1 MLVALTDRSRH
12 GVAIRLSFA
21 EIAQAGR
28 IRGVS
33 VRGVKPSEDVLAQ
46 RRAQVAKRWELTD
59 EVVVLRAGEP
69 ASWWGTDQHFAFLP
83 HPDVPYLTAV
93 GSPGTTLVFDAAA
106 GEWELF
112 GPRFSP
118 ERLVWEQPPTP
129 VGRPLDE
136 LAGWLE
142 QRDDRTVIE
151 LGAGVVMP
159 EPPPAPEEKPPPAE
173 VAGEDVPG
181 SGAQAPPASASGD
194 GADDL
199 DSAPVLRL
207 SAAIAAERLVKD
219 EAELDDMRRAA
230 AASTAGFEWVYEH
243 AAPGMTERQ
252 IQIGMEAE
260 FFAAGAPRVAYDSIV
275 ASGPHGAYL
284 HYVYAG
290 DDPLRPATRTV
301 EAGDLLLIDAGAQFG
316 GYASDVTRTMV
327 VGADPTDEQEFVWKL
342 VLSAQQQTIDMCR
355 PGIQWRDV
363 HLEAARILGA
373 GLVEMGLLR
382 GDPAELVSAGAV
394 ALFFPHGLGHQ
405 LGLSVHDVT
414 GIPRGHERSDDPQ
427 LKYLRTDRELE
438 AGMVT
443 TVEPGLYFIDAL
455 LGDSA
460 RREKFA
466 EHVVW
471 ERADELR
478 GFGGIRIEDDVL
490 VTDGDPEV
498 LTAAIAKPLRIG

>member
-1 MLVALTDRSRH
+1 MKPTD
-12 GVAIRLSFA
+12 
-21 EIAQAGR
+21 E
-28 IRGVS
+28 
-33 VRGVKPSEDVLAQ
+33 VLAA
-46 RRAQVAKRWELTD
+46 RRERVAKRWELAD

-69 ASWWGTDQHFAFLP
+69 ANWSGTDQHFAFLP
-83 HPDVPYLTAV
+83 HPDVAYLTAV
-93 GSPGTTLVFDAAA
+93 GSPGTTLAFDAAA

-112 GPRFSP
+112 GPRFTP

-136 LAGWLE
+136 LEDWLAQRGE
-142 QRDDRTVIE
+142 QTLIE
-151 LGAGVVMP
+151 LGAGAVMP
-159 EPPPAPEEKPPPAE
+159 EPPPAPTEPPDAE
-173 VAGEDVPG
+173 ASEGDAPEADADES
-181 SGAQAPPASASGD
+181 SGAATKSSPEAA
-194 GADDL
+194 
-199 DSAPVLRL
+199 VLRL
-207 SAAIAAERLVKD
+207 SAAIAAERLIKD

-230 AASTAGFEWVYEH
+230 AASTAGFDWMYRN
-243 AAPGMTERQ
+243 AAPGMSERQ
-252 IQIGMEAE
+252 IQVGMESQ

-275 ASGPHGAYL
+275 ASGPNGAYL

-327 VGADPTDEQEFVWKL
+327 VGADPTDEQEFLWQL
-342 VLSAQQQTIDMCR
+342 VLRTQQQTIDMCR
-355 PGIQWRDV
+355 PGIQWREV
-363 HLEAARILGA
+363 HLAAARIMGG

-382 GDPAELVSAGAV
+382 GEPAELVSEGVV

-414 GIPRGHERSDDPQ
+414 GIPRGHERSDDPA
-427 LKYLRTDRELE
+427 LKYLRIDRELE

-455 LGDSA
+455 LGDPD

-466 EHVVW
+466 DSVVW
-471 ERADELR
+471 DRVDELR

-498 LTAAIAKPLRIG
+498 LTAAIGKPIRIG